1 MKRRTLRDFEEE
13 PEEEEEEEE
22 MSEEARREEEIR
34 AQLAGVPFETLL
46 RVQKKNAAAEARAA
60 VQKEHTARSQE
71 RDAQRAPRP
80 KKRAGDAPAEMTS
93 KRPVSWVREVV
104 HVPARAATRDPRFD
118 SLSGHFNRGLYR
130 ASYGFLDSM
139 RADDEAQ
146 LRAEVADLAER
157 AREAHELADASP
169 DDADAADTAAR
180 VAAQLHEARRALAV
194 LLEQGRS
201 DAAHERAAERRRSA
215 RRLAASTVA
224 RGKGAFYMKRA
235 QVRRL
240 EAEHAYR
247 ELRRTA
253 GSEGVERFIA
263 RQNQR
268 AVSREKRRGPA
279 FRSRDDPS
287 AGAR

>member
-22 MSEEARREEEIR
+22 MDEEAQREEEIR

-60 VQKEHTARSQE
+60 VQKRPGDTGGGSH
-71 RDAQRAPRP
+71 RAPRP

-93 KRPVSWVREVV
+93 KKPVSWVREVV
-104 HVPARAATRDPRFD
+104 HVQPRAATRDPRFD
-118 SLSGHFNRGLYR
+118 SLSGHFNSGLYR
-130 ASYGFLDSM
+130 ASYRFLEDM
-139 RADDEAQ
+139 RAEDEQ
-146 LRAEVADLAER
+146 RLRDEVADLTARAQE
-157 AREAHELADASP
+157 ARELAAESP
-169 DDADAADTAAR
+169 DDDDAADTAAS
-180 VAAQLHEARRALAV
+180 VEAQLHEARRALAV
-194 LLEQGRS
+194 LLQQNRS
-201 DAAHERAAERRRSA
+201 EAAHERAAERKRSA
-215 RRLAASTVA
+215 RRLAASSVA
-224 RGKGAFYMKRA
+224 RGKGAFYMKRS
-235 QVRRL
+235 QVKRL
-240 EAEHAYR
+240 EAENAYR

-279 FRSRDDPS
+279 FRTRDDS
-287 AGAR
+287 TNGAQ